1 MNNSKYKILLIED
14 DKLDQMAFKRMMKDR
29 ELSYDCTIAG
39 SVSEAREILDSR
51 DFDVVICDYA
61 LGDGTAFDILN
72 AIRNIPIIL
81 VTGVGNEELVTKA
94 WKAGACDYLIKDLDQ
109 SYLKTVPITIENA
122 VKHGKMEE
130 ILNQKKKNLEAIFDA
145 APIGMVLVDENM
157 IVRRVNDAVRQ
168 MVGKDYLEIIN
179 RRLGDALGCINST
192 SDEQGCGSGPACKD
206 CSFRKTI
213 QKALDSQQSLHGVEI
228 RPVFEVGGKK
238 ISPWLHISAEPT
250 MIDES
255 RHIVIAVNDVS
266 ERKEAERRLRLA
278 EERYRTIFENSAV
291 AITMVD
297 EQKRLISW
305 NKFTENLL
313 GMSKEDLHL
322 RPVKSLYPPREWEKI
337 RNYYVKQKSMQ
348 HHLET
353 KIIKNNGE
361 VIDINISLSVLQD
374 SDKKTTGSIGVF
386 RDITDR
392 KRAEKMLQE
401 SEEQYRAIF
410 EQAADSVVL
419 TDAETGM
426 MIRFNDKAH
435 ENLGFTREEFQKL
448 KISEFEVIELPDEIA
463 EHTRKIIREG
473 ADTFETKHKTKSGQI
488 RNILVSARAISIGN
502 RDYVQAIWRD
512 ITNQKKAEEKL
523 KETMEMKSQFISTVS
538 HELRTPLTCI
548 KNAITNI
555 VDGALGEIN
564 EKQRDFLNIARRNA
578 DKLVELISDVLD
590 FQKLEAGRTQLN
602 IQENDITKVA
612 TEAYETTLFSAKK
625 KDVDFSLDLE
635 NNLPRAKFDYD
646 GISRVLLNLISNAIK
661 FTPEQGRVCLSVQK
675 QNEQFLIRVR
685 DTGMGIPKKNLLK
698 IFDRFYCVHRPGK
711 QIPGT
716 GLGLAIVNK
725 IVMGHGGRIEVES
738 ELNQG
743 STFTVF
749 LPLEPKLTPTVSESE
764 NNEVLEKTVF
774 SD

>member
-1 MNNSKYKILLIED
+1 MNDERYKILLIED
-14 DKLDQMAFKRMMKDR
+14 DKLDQMAFTRMMKDR
-29 ELSYDCTIAG
+29 ELPYDCTIAG
-39 SVSEAREILDSR
+39 SVSEARGILDSR

-72 AIRNIPIIL
+72 TVRNIPIIL

-122 VKHGKMEE
+122 VKHSKMEE

-145 APIGMVLVDENM
+145 APIGMVLVNENM

-179 RRLGDALGCINST
+179 RRLGEALGCINST
-192 SDEQGCGSGPACKD
+192 YDEQGCGSAQACKD

-228 RPVFEVGGKK
+228 RPVFEFGGKK

-250 MIDES
+250 TIDKS

-266 ERKEAERRLRLA
+266 EQKEAERKLRLA

-313 GMSKEDLHL
+313 GMSKEDLYL
-322 RPVKSLYPPREWEKI
+322 RPVKSLYPPQEWEKI
-337 RNYYVKQKSMQ
+337 RNYDVRQKGMQ

-353 KIIKNNGE
+353 KIIKNDGE

-374 SDKKTTGSIGVF
+374 SDQKTTGSIGVF

-392 KRAEKMLQE
+392 K
-401 SEEQYRAIF
+401 
-410 EQAADSVVL
+410 
-419 TDAETGM
+419 
-426 MIRFNDKAH
+426 
-435 ENLGFTREEFQKL
+435 
-448 KISEFEVIELPDEIA
+448 
-463 EHTRKIIREG
+463 
-473 ADTFETKHKTKSGQI
+473 
-488 RNILVSARAISIGN
+488 
-502 RDYVQAIWRD
+502 
-512 ITNQKKAEEKL
+512 KAEEKL
-523 KETMEMKSQFISTVS
+523 KETMEIKSQFISTVS

-564 EKQRDFLNIARRNA
+564 EKQRDFLNIAGRNA
-578 DKLVELISDVLD
+578 DKLVKLISDVLD
-590 FQKLEAGRTQLN
+590 FQKLEAGRMQLN
-602 IQENDITKVA
+602 IEENDITKVA

-661 FTPEQGRVCLSVQK
+661 FTPEQGRVCLSVKK

-738 ELNQG
+738 ELDQG

-764 NNEVLEKTVF
+764 NNEVLEKAVF